1 MRNEIRAGTRQIAD
15 KIHAA
20 IMAFQ
25 FYDKLVQRLDH
36 VCQSLGGLSS
46 VVADQ
51 RRLYNPGEWVAL
63 QQQIRGKY
71 TMEEERAMFDA
82 VLHGI
87 PVKEAVETYLH
98 ARMEQVE
105 ASGGDIELF

>member
-1 MRNEIRAGTRQIAD
+1 
-15 KIHAA
+15 
-20 IMAFQ
+20 MAFQ

-36 VCQSLGGLSS
+36 VCHSLGGLGH
-46 VVADQ
+46 VVADKS
-51 RRLYNPGEWVAL
+51 RLYNPSEWVNL

-82 VLHGI
+82 VLHGMS
-87 PVKEAVETYLH
+87 VKEALEHYMQS
-98 ARMEQVE
+98 RMQQVE